1 MCVIAICRERNLTR
15 REVEQMDAANPHGIG
30 VAWASRKRDV
40 VQYAKGLSVAETLAL
55 LPKIP
60 KPYIVHFRFA
70 SVGAVSPGLCH
81 PFPIH
86 PAPSVAVR
94 GATKAGVLF
103 HNGTWGDWRVGFD
116 AVKELGS
123 VAQDATHEGWS
134 DSRVM
139 AALAAAY
146 ATHAVAEIVGATQ
159 RLAVLRPSG
168 TIETYGAWVKHLG
181 IEVSNLWWTFRSEA
195 PVLRHVTAFDDL
207 PIEDDDAAPCGC
219 SAVPTRPSDYCY
231 RHKPEPAKKSKPV
244 KQSKK
249 KKGKRGAE
257 VAQLRLPTGPAR
269 VPRPT
274 RPDRSW
280 RYR

>member
-1 MCVIAICRERNLTR
+1 MCVIAICRDRNLTR
-15 REVEQMDAANPHGIG
+15 MEVEQMDAANPHGIG

-40 VQYAKGLSVAETLAL
+40 VQYAKGLSVDETLAL

-70 SVGAVSPGLCH
+70 SVGAVTPALCH

-86 PAPSVAVR
+86 VAPSDAVR

-103 HNGTWGDWRVGFD
+103 HNGTWGEWKNGFE

-123 VAQDATHEGWS
+123 IARDTTHEGWS

-168 TIETYGAWVKHLG
+168 RIETYGAWAKHHG
-181 IEVSNLWWTFRSEA
+181 IEVSNLWWTFQTQA
-195 PVLRHVTAFDDL
+195 PTILRHITAFDDL
-207 PIEDDDAAPCGC
+207 PIAEDEENDL
-219 SAVPTRPSDYCY
+219 
-231 RHKPEPAKKSKPV
+231 PEPADVRRIRAHKAKAKKAKPV

-249 KKGKRGAE
+249 KKGK
-257 VAQLRLPTGPAR
+257 VAQMRLPVGPAR

-274 RPDRSW
+274 TPSRSW
-280 RYR
+280 RWR

>member
-15 REVEQMDAANPHGIG
+15 LEVEQMDAANPHGIG
-30 VAWASRKRDV
+30 VAWASRKRAV
-40 VQYAKGLSVAETLAL
+40 VQFAKGLSVAETLKL
-55 LPKIP
+55 LPTLP

-70 SVGAVSPGLCH
+70 SVGSVTPALCH

-86 PAPSVAVR
+86 PAPSDAVR
-94 GATKAGVLF
+94 GATKEGVLF
-103 HNGTWGDWRVGFD
+103 HNGTWGDWKNGFE

-123 VAQDATHEGWS
+123 IARDASHDGWS

-168 TIETYGAWVKHLG
+168 TIETYGAWTKHRG
-181 IEVSNLWWTFRSEA
+181 IEVSNLWWTFQTQA
-195 PVLRHVTAFDDL
+195 PTILRHVTAFDDL
-207 PIEDDDAAPCGC
+207 PIEDVTDE
-219 SAVPTRPSDYCY
+219 
-231 RHKPEPAKKSKPV
+231 PEPADVRIIRTHKATAKPAKKGKPV
-244 KQSKK
+244 KPAKKK

-257 VAQLRLPTGPAR
+257 VAQMRLPIGFAR

-274 RPDRSW
+274 TPSRSW
-280 RYR
+280 RWR

>member
-15 REVEQMDAANPHGIG
+15 LEVEQMDAANPHGIG
-30 VAWASRKRDV
+30 VAWASRKRGV
-40 VQYAKGLSVAETLAL
+40 VQFAKGLSVDETLAL

-70 SVGAVSPGLCH
+70 SVGSITPALCH

-86 PAPSVAVR
+86 PAPSDAVR
-94 GATKAGVLF
+94 GATKEGVLF
-103 HNGTWGDWRVGFD
+103 HNGTWGDWKNGFD
-116 AVKELGS
+116 AVKELG
-123 VAQDATHEGWS
+123 AIARETTHDGWS

-168 TIETYGAWVKHLG
+168 KIETYGAWTKHHG
-181 IEVSNLWWTFRSEA
+181 IEVSNLWWTFQSKA
-195 PVLRHVTAFDDL
+195 PTILRHVTAFDDL
-207 PIEDDDAAPCGC
+207 PLEDDE
-219 SAVPTRPSDYCY
+219 TEM
-231 RHKPEPAKKSKPV
+231 PEPADVRIIRTHKAKAKKAQPV

-249 KKGKRGAE
+249 KKAKKGAE
-257 VAQLRLPTGPAR
+257 VAQLRLPVGPVR

-274 RPDRSW
+274 TPSRSW
-280 RYR
+280 RWR

>member
-15 REVEQMDAANPHGIG
+15 LEVEQMDAANPHGIG

-40 VQYAKGLSVAETLAL
+40 VQYAKGLSVDETLAL
-55 LPKIP
+55 LPTLP

-70 SVGAVSPGLCH
+70 SVGSITPALCH

-86 PAPSVAVR
+86 AAPSDAVR

-103 HNGTWGDWRVGFD
+103 HNGTWGEWKTGFE

-123 VAQDATHEGWS
+123 IAHDTTHEGWS

-168 TIETYGAWVKHLG
+168 TIETYGAWTKHHG
-181 IEVSNLWWTFRSEA
+181 IEVSNLWWTFQTKA
-195 PVLRHVTAFDDL
+195 PTILRHVTAFDDL
-207 PIEDDDAAPCGC
+207 PIDAGAD
-219 SAVPTRPSDYCY
+219 V
-231 RHKPEPAKKSKPV
+231 PEPEDVRLIRTHKAKAKKAKPG
-244 KQSKK
+244 KPAK
-249 KKGKRGAE
+249 KKGKRGAAG
-257 VAQLRLPTGPAR
+257 AQMRLPVGPAR

-274 RPDRSW
+274 TPSRSW
-280 RYR
+280 RWR